1 MFLSLVHFISVSSS
15 VSYPCLIKFHDFVDN
30 SQEGDEASNE
40 RCNSGPKGHDF
51 TDNNFKSKNVRFE
64 PGDPDL
70 VIAWDICNIYK

>member
-1 MFLSLVHFISVSSS
+1 MTLWTTARRGMKH
-15 VSYPCLIKFHDFVDN
+15 
-30 SQEGDEASNE
+30 QMR